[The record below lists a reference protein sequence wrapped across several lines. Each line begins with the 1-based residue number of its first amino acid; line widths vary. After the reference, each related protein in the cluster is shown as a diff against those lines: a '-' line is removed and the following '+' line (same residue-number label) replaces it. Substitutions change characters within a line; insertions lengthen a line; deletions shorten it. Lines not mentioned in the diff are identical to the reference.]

1 MVSEQRILPQD
12 TASICHMHRQI
23 ECFTCEIINFLGSY
37 GGGSINYGPFSG
49 GMLPCVENF
58 RSSLFMLHH
67 HYLARI
73 DGPEMREV
81 LTILCSIPLYEEI
94 ISNELPHRIQFNP
107 ECIEMYGVS
116 IFPRYDVDGAI
127 VIASSPQNFLN
138 YLQMLA
144 INRERRAIE
153 QRD

>member
-58 RSSLFMLHH
+58 RV
-67 HYLARI
+67 LAKVRAEAAE
-73 DGPEMREV
+73 PE
-81 LTILCSIPLYEEI
+81 
-94 ISNELPHRIQFNP
+94 
-107 ECIEMYGVS
+107 
-116 IFPRYDVDGAI
+116 AK
-127 VIASSPQNFLN
+127 
-138 YLQMLA
+138 
-144 INRERRAIE
+144 
-153 QRD
+153 QRDRAYL